1 MKKIFLLLILF
12 IFSNQTF
19 SQSADAQNIWKS
31 TKYKYQVEIP
41 KGFKIA
47 PATGVNIDFKAVK
60 NNSSI
65 VIVVKKLPQEA
76 GNLTIW
82 QILGDLDEYAVYF
95 QAGAQEHFNTP
106 KVIKYGKTKINN
118 LDAFW
123 LDYTTDNGINYYKNY
138 FLKKG
143 NYSFT
148 ITFFSDVNDW
158 NTYST
163 TWFRFKEQIK
173 L

>member
-1 MKKIFLLLILF
+1 MNKYLFYILLF
-12 IFSNQTF
+12 YNFSFCQT
-19 SQSADAQNIWKS
+19 NWKS
-31 TKYKYQVEIP
+31 IKYNYQVEIP
-41 KGFKIA
+41 KGFKIKE
-47 PATGVNIDFKAVK
+47 ATGVNVDFKAVK
-60 NNSSI
+60 NNSSV
-65 VIVVKKLPQEA
+65 VIVVKKLPQESR
-76 GNLTIW
+76 NLDIW
-82 QILGDLDEYAVYF
+82 QILGDLDEYAIYF

-118 LDAFW
+118 LDAYW
-123 LDYTTDNGINYYKNY
+123 IDYTTDNGIYYYKNY

-148 ITFFSDVNDW
+148 ITFFSDINNW
-158 NTYST
+158 NYYSA

>member
-1 MKKIFLLLILF
+1 MIRFMFFIIFLFYI
-12 IFSNQTF
+12 
-19 SQSADAQNIWKS
+19 QSANAQTIWKS
-31 TKYKYQVEIP
+31 TKYNYKVEIP

-47 PATGVNIDFKAVK
+47 SATGVNVDFKAVK

-65 VIVVKKLPQEA
+65 VIVVKKIPQEA
-76 GNLTIW
+76 KDLSIW

-95 QAGAQEHFNTP
+95 QTGAQEHFNSP

-118 LDAFW
+118 LDVFW
-123 LDYTTDNGINYYKNY
+123 IDYTTDNGLCYYKNY

-148 ITFFSDVNDW
+148 ITFFSDRNDW
-158 NTYST
+158 NYYST